1 MDIWASKSLLHVRTS
16 SLHLTVATIGSS
28 SQWCAGMMYLYSKC
42 LAKCFSWH
50 QHLPEELRHCTLL
63 QEEDRTGQGRGG
75 EKRGRKCQS
84 WAVSTLQTGKRWE
97 ASRNSHVVH
106 CPAIQCTTKASLTY
120 IHSKYAF
127 TKFLQA
133 FIYKT
138 GWTAN
143 HRGSRGCRVLG
154 AAIRP
159 QCRQHCEQEWENVNS
174 YNLRELQSQPNAD

>member
-1 MDIWASKSLLHVRTS
+1 MFVQVHYISLWRLLDLAVSGVQGWCTS
-16 SLHLTVATIGSS
+16 TVSVWQSVSPGINT
-28 SQWCAGMMYLYSKC
+28 
-42 LAKCFSWH
+42 F
-50 QHLPEELRHCTLL
+50 LRNWDTVHCCRR
-63 QEEDRTGQGRGG
+63 RTGQDGGG